1 MKRNRSWAL
10 IALGMT
16 GVICLAGGCQT
27 VGEQTGFNPKNGVD
41 PGSAG
46 NVKVGLGTSTET
58 HTAFCWD
65 DNKQMHVGRPERLIV
80 RNESPSQTF
89 YNLTAGTG
97 QAMGGAG
104 LLTLGIKGIDG
115 NTQSQSQTQ
124 TVTPRPL
131 PQ

>member
-1 MKRNRSWAL
+1 MKRYRSRAL

-41 PGSAG
+41 PGPAG
-46 NVKVGLGTSTET
+46 NVKIGLGTSTET

-80 RNESPSQTF
+80 REESPSQTIA
-89 YNLTAGTG
+89 NLSQPAQAG
-97 QAMGGAG
+97 ALWFIGAKG
-104 LLTLGIKGIDG
+104 LKAEQS
-115 NTQSQSQTQ
+115 QSQSQT
-124 TVTPRPL
+124 VTPRAL
-131 PQ
+131 PN